1 MCPSASERLD
11 EALRGLSATGPV
23 ITGAGHILAGT
34 FAVLMTIPV
43 AFMLQI
49 GFIVATGV
57 LIDTF
62 VVRTLMVPA
71 IGLILGDRSWWP
83 SDIPTGAR

>member
-11 EALRGLSATGPV
+11 EAFRGLSATGPV
-23 ITGAGHILAGT
+23 ITGAGLILAGT

-71 IGLILGDRSWWP
+71 IGLILGDRSWWL